1 MSTSTHPPHRQ
12 PPPQPPE
19 ASETDRILLR
29 PISDHYKNMT
39 YKYKTKVAGLLLIKM
54 QKKKKKVHKVGRSF
68 EGGAH

>member
-19 ASETDRILLR
+19 ASETDRILFR

-39 YKYKTKVAGLLLIKM
+39 CKYKTKVAGLLLLKM
-54 QKKKKKVHKVGRSF
+54 QKKKKVLKEGRSF